1 MLTSKGPSGGPDG
14 AAFMKDLYQKYSRLM
29 YATVLRSVPNSQDC
43 EDIVQDAVES
53 LCKKVHTLMA
63 LPSPALTVYIVH
75 TVKSK
80 VSNFSRHQSVV
91 NRYVTPMAGAN
102 LEELESP
109 DPTPEELAEQTD
121 ALYRVWHRLPEQ
133 DRDLLYRKYVLRQDN
148 DELAELLRCKPDSV
162 RMRLARARKKA
173 AALMEGDDGNDRT
186 RTFA

>member
-14 AAFMKDLYQKYSRLM
+14 AAFMKDLYLKYSRLM
-29 YATVLRSVPNSQDC
+29 YATALRSIPNSQDC
-43 EDIVQDAVES
+43 EDVVQDAVES

-80 VSNFSRHQSVV
+80 ASNFNRHQSVV
-91 NRYVTPMAGAN
+91 DRHVTPMAGTD
-102 LEELESP
+102 LEKLESP
-109 DPTPEELAEQTD
+109 CPTPEELAEQTD
-121 ALYRVWHRLPEQ
+121 ALYRVWHYLPEQ

-148 DELAELLRCKPDSV
+148 EELAELLRCKPDSV

-186 RTFA
+186 RTLA

>member
-1 MLTSKGPSGGPDG
+1 MTAFKMPAGDTDG
-14 AAFMKDLYQKYSRLM
+14 RAFMKNLYQKYARLM
-29 YATVLRSVPNSQDC
+29 YATALRSVPNSQDC
-43 EDIVQDAVES
+43 EDVVQDAVES

-80 VSNFSRHQSVV
+80 VSNFNRHQSVV
-91 NRYVTPMAGAN
+91 NRHVTPLAGAN

-109 DPTPEELAEQTD
+109 DPTPEELAEQSD

-162 RMRLARARKKA
+162 RMRLTRARKKA

-186 RTFA
+186 RTLA

>member
-14 AAFMKDLYQKYSRLM
+14 ADFMKDLYQKYSRLM
-29 YATVLRSVPNSQDC
+29 YATVLRSIPNRQDC

-80 VSNFSRHQSVV
+80 VSNFNRHQSVV
-91 NRYVTPMAGAN
+91 DRHVTPMAGAD
-102 LEELESP
+102 LELESP

-121 ALYRVWHRLPEQ
+121 ALYRVWHRLPER

-148 DELAELLRCKPDSV
+148 DELAELLCCKPDSV
-162 RMRLARARKKA
+162 RMRLTRARKKA

-186 RTFA
+186 RTLA